1 MCKHGR
7 NTYLYHALCNP
18 EAHRNAI
25 SIYIYTFG
33 LWNIAEVRMLH
44 WSPCRDQCLNRGTMW
59 TGPWS
64 AMFDVRTS
72 SPVFLTGTVS
82 CRTVRSCRWEIR
94 FWTWLQRLVPRCR
107 AACCR
112 RVRSRTRSFR
122 RAPGS
127 SSTLIAMVVV
137 SGSVPSVR
145 GPWVRRGRHSR
156 SPACRSTDSTAATL
170 ACSLPTSLVDQS
182 TLQL

>member
-1 MCKHGR
+1 MYCATQEAYR
-7 NTYLYHALCNP
+7 NGLSVYVWVVKYRWGEHVNPISVTRSVSESEYL
-18 EAHRNAI
+18 
-25 SIYIYTFG
+25 
-33 LWNIAEVRMLH
+33 
-44 WSPCRDQCLNRGTMW
+44 W
-59 TGPWS
+59 TGSWS
-64 AMFDVRTS
+64 AIHDVPTS
-72 SPVFLTGTVS
+72 SPVFLTGIVS

-122 RAPGS
+122 RAQGS

-137 SGSVPSVR
+137 SGFVPSVR